1 MSGVERVKH
10 SRERCQ
16 STTHTL
22 TPREHAW
29 EHTTG
34 IWRASAKGFGTG
46 VRRGPPGSAGC
57 PPPLQVPHR
66 AQHTHPDD
74 AQRDIHPRAH
84 ITNTTQ
90 RTKKMMSIYNL
101 HDRPSTTLQ
110 FPPSLPPPPP
120 TLLPLCRAADFRT
133 PSGTTPSTTRRRAG
147 RAVPTTRRSPPRRTM
162 AGPSTRSWD
171 PCRLSAAN
179 SARLRN
185 SLARP
190 CKNFCASPVDLHASV
205 PALTLAPIFF
215 NTVICRTATPTR
227 PSTSRAF
234 WYEHVVCPV
243 FSPMVP
249 CACNHSQSHFT
260 HTQDFFIIDKAEFWC
275 NTILPWRKTD
285 SLNFQWNVWK
295 FDRTIA
301 DIE

>member
-1 MSGVERVKH
+1 MPRCPLSQRGASIVGSGESKTLAGTLPEHHPHTDPAGTCVGAHYGRLAGV
-10 SRERCQ
+10 CQ
-16 STTHTL
+16 GGGHG
-22 TPREHAW
+22 R
-29 EHTTG
+29 
-34 IWRASAKGFGTG
+34 RAPPGSAG
-46 VRRGPPGSAGC
+46 VRRGPPGVSS
-57 PPPLQVPHR
+57 LQVPHR
-66 AQHTHPDD
+66 AQHTPPDD

-162 AGPSTRSWD
+162 AGPSTRSWVR
-171 PCRLSAAN
+171 CRLSAAN

-190 CKNFCASPVDLHASV
+190 CKNFC
-205 PALTLAPIFF
+205 
-215 NTVICRTATPTR
+215 TR
-227 PSTSRAF
+227 PLTCTRLCPRSPLPPFFST
-234 WYEHVVCPV
+234 
-243 FSPMVP
+243 
-249 CACNHSQSHFT
+249 Q
-260 HTQDFFIIDKAEFWC
+260 
-275 NTILPWRKTD
+275 
-285 SLNFQWNVWK
+285 
-295 FDRTIA
+295 
-301 DIE
+301 